1 MDAPLISVVISLLS
15 VCAAAFSAYYAF
27 RSNQI
32 SATVLKKD
40 DSRSLLEQ
48 AQLSLE
54 RAYNTLTDGGKN
66 ISPPLPNNL
75 NWLTTARYI
84 ERYKDLKSR
93 ITDKTHRL
101 ICDQQEEYWRHRFH
115 LVLDHES
122 FNQKTYYTGGFP
134 EGFTKSVEPSAVV
147 VIYAFSKW
155 NEQQIDPINAVIID
169 DYISDEEIFN
179 GRPGFKLY
187 IESYMKK
194 INKQNSAK

>member
-1 MDAPLISVVISLLS
+1 MSEYISLVISICS
-15 VCAAAFSAYYAF
+15 AVIAATAIY
-27 RSNQI
+27 I
-32 SATVLKKD
+32 SLKKQA
-40 DSRSLLEQ
+40 SQSLLEQ

-54 RAYNTLTDGGKN
+54 RAYNTLTNDGKN

-122 FNQKTYYTGGFP
+122 FNQQNYYTGGFP
-134 EGFTKSVEPSAVV
+134 KGFTKSIEPRAVI
-147 VIYAFSKW
+147 VIHAFSKW
-155 NEQQIDPINAVIID
+155 NKQQIDPIHAVNID
-169 DYISDEEIFN
+169 DYISDGKIFN
-179 GRPGFKLY
+179 GRPGLKCY
-187 IESYMKK
+187 IQQYEELRRRR
-194 INKQNSAK
+194 INHSN

>member
-1 MDAPLISVVISLLS
+1 MTVNLNDGIFWGSGLQPR
-15 VCAAAFSAYYAF
+15 AAAFSAYYAF

-122 FNQKTYYTGGFP
+122 FNQKNYYTGGFP
-134 EGFTKSVEPSAVV
+134 EGFTKSIEPSAVI
-147 VIYAFSKW
+147 VIHDFSKW
-155 NEQQIDPINAVIID
+155 NEQQIDPIKAVIID
-169 DYISDEEIFN
+169 DYISDGKIFN
-179 GRPGFKLY
+179 GRSGIKLY
-187 IESYMKK
+187 IESCMK
-194 INKQNSAK
+194 NK

>member
-54 RAYNTLTDGGKN
+54 RAYNTLTDGGRN
-66 ISPPLPNNL
+66 ISPPLPSRL

-122 FNQKTYYTGGFP
+122 FNQKTYFSS
-134 EGFTKSVEPSAVV
+134 KSSENTAESIEPRSAVV
-147 VIYAFSKW
+147 IFAFSKW
-155 NEQQIDPINAVIID
+155 NEQQIDPIDAVKID
-169 DYISDEEIFN
+169 DYISDGKIFN

-187 IESYMKK
+187 IESYMQR
-194 INKQNSAK
+194 NKQNSAK